1 MAMVR
6 KRAMMPPDM
15 SIEIHT
21 AIICVAE
28 AKAISRIAGAMYARY
43 SSRVPPVM
51 RPAPRVSPKT

>member
-1 MAMVR
+1 
-6 KRAMMPPDM
+6 M

-28 AKAISRIAGAMYARY
+28 AAAISKIAGVMYARY

>member
-6 KRAMMPPDM
+6 NRAMMPSDM

-28 AKAISRIAGAMYARY
+28 AAAISKIGRDVGEILVAGAAGHE
-43 SSRVPPVM
+43 
-51 RPAPRVSPKT
+51 AGAEGLAKT